1 MNNMTREVSLKK
13 KKRERDKKKR
23 VKYSQNCGT
32 SVNPKYIHKCFLR
45 ERIRLQT
52 SSLTLHRNIK
62 RKKKEGEGRTSFHS
76 VINKVQL
83 NQ

>member
-1 MNNMTREVSLKK
+1 MKNMTREAFLLK
-13 KKRERDKKKR
+13 KKREKQKKR

-45 ERIRLQT
+45 ESIGLQT

-62 RKKKEGEGRTSFHS
+62 KKKKNRKGEELLSIVS
-76 VINKVQL
+76 QVKCN
-83 NQ
+83 